1 MGYGTET
8 KGYRLYDSKRG
19 KIFYSRDVWFN
30 ELECG
35 VEKESSEP
43 DKRRYVEL
51 ELELPSD
58 DETLS
63 DTPVQP
69 APRRSERERRPPVY
83 YGEWANVSNYQE
95 PQTFRQALESPDKL
109 HWMDAMKN
117 EIESIH
123 DNDVWDLVELPKD
136 RKAVG
141 SKWVFKVKTTADG
154 SIERYKACLVAQG
167 CSQKYGVDYDETF
180 SPVVRPESIRTLIAL
195 SVQDGLK
202 LHQMDVTTAFL
213 NGDLDGE
220 IYMKQ
225 PEGFASEGQAHLV
238 CKLKKSIYGL
248 KQAPRCWNTV
258 LDVQLK
264 KMGFSQSTSDPC
276 IYKSPKEEP
285 FLIAVY
291 VDDIILAGRT
301 DKRIGEVK
309 EALKEAFKVKDM
321 GFFTTSWVLQ

>member
-1 MGYGTET
+1 
-8 KGYRLYDSKRG
+8 
-19 KIFYSRDVWFN
+19 
-30 ELECG
+30 
-35 VEKESSEP
+35 
-43 DKRRYVEL
+43 
-51 ELELPSD
+51 
-58 DETLS
+58 
-63 DTPVQP
+63 
-69 APRRSERERRPPVY
+69 
-83 YGEWANVSNYQE
+83 
-95 PQTFRQALESPDKL
+95 
-109 HWMDAMKN
+109 
-117 EIESIH
+117 
-123 DNDVWDLVELPKD
+123 
-136 RKAVG
+136 
-141 SKWVFKVKTTADG
+141 
-154 SIERYKACLVAQG
+154 
-167 CSQKYGVDYDETF
+167 
-180 SPVVRPESIRTLIAL
+180 
-195 SVQDGLK
+195 
-202 LHQMDVTTAFL
+202 MDVTTAFL

-276 IYKSPKEEP
+276 IYKSANEEP

-321 GFFTTSWVLQ
+321 GALHYFLGVAIKQDHEGGKIWIGQSMEWKMPSQLTLQLMLTTNYWQPPKRVSWSIRDFINLQLEVSFICHAGRDRM